1 MKLVSSLKKQDLRS
15 GEFIVRRGKHL
26 YRINKA
32 NRKRNAKQ
40 G

>member
-1 MKLVSSLKKQDLRS
+1 MKLLSSLKKKDLRQ

-26 YRINKA
+26 YRINKKIK
-32 NRKRNAKQ
+32 KRNAKQ